1 MDLPLTPMMKV
12 YRAVPVREAW
22 YNAPLRPGDDPDSP
36 YRIDGDQLL
45 KWWYFRIPEIG
56 GWDVEYMTEPFSN
69 HRKPVA
75 VSIHYE
81 VREQLRLKLDDAA

>member
-1 MDLPLTPMMKV
+1 MNLPLTPMMKV

-22 YNAPLRPGDDPDSP
+22 HNATLRPGDEPDSA
-36 YRIDGDQLL
+36 YRMDGDQLL
-45 KWWYFRIPEIG
+45 KWSYFRIPENG
-56 GWDVEYMTEPFSN
+56 GWDVEYKTQPFSD

-81 VREQLRLKLDDAA
+81 VPEQLRLKLDDAA